1 MDQKKYCKDIF
12 KKIDKIWLDTFD
24 YILFIKKNPQNVH
37 SLDASFVKIIQLF
50 LHWTI

>member
-1 MDQKKYCKDIF
+1 MIGDIRLHFIYKKKT
-12 KKIDKIWLDTFD
+12 K
-24 YILFIKKNPQNVH
+24 NVH

>member
-1 MDQKKYCKDIF
+1 MIGYIRLHFIYKKKT
-12 KKIDKIWLDTFD
+12 K
-24 YILFIKKNPQNVH
+24 NVH

>member
-1 MDQKKYCKDIF
+1 MIGYIRLHFIYKK
-12 KKIDKIWLDTFD
+12 KKTK
-24 YILFIKKNPQNVH
+24 NVH

>member
-1 MDQKKYCKDIF
+1 MIGYIRLHFIYKKK
-12 KKIDKIWLDTFD
+12 T
-24 YILFIKKNPQNVH
+24 KNLH